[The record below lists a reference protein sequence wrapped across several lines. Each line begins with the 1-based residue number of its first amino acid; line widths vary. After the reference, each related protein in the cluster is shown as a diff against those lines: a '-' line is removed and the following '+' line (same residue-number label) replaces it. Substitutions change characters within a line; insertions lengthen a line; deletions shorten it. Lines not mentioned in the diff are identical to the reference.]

1 MINRNA
7 GEVVESGVYNVLVFT
22 HGNNGRIRIEA
33 GNDGIPEEAFG
44 SGLSVLRACK
54 CNNQYSNEG
63 REFFHI
69 SLIVLRKDN
78 PLIIIEAIFCYICIG
93 KHYKI

>member
-1 MINRNA
+1 MIDRNTW
-7 GEVVESGVYNVLVFT
+7 EVVEGGVYNVVVFT
-22 HGNNGRIRIEA
+22 YGYNGRIRIEA
-33 GNDGIPEEAFG
+33 GDDGVPEEAFRRR
-44 SGLSVLRACK
+44 LRVLGTGK
-54 CNNQYSNEG
+54 GNSQYGNEG